1 MFLKQLTVFLENR
14 EGRLDSVT
22 DLLAKN
28 DINIACLALA
38 DTSEYGVLRLVVS
51 DPDKAKAILKEEG
64 YSSRLTEVL
73 GVRLAQIPGSVNKL
87 TRVLAAANIN
97 IEYMYTLSSSK
108 EFGSMILKVSDIEKA
123 YETVKNAGMELVD
136 PEAAYSL

>member
-14 EGRLDSVT
+14 EGRLESVT

-51 DPDKAKAILKEEG
+51 DPDRAKAILKEEG

-73 GVRLAQIPGSVNKL
+73 GVRLQQVPGSVSKL
-87 TRVLAAANIN
+87 TKVLAAENIN

-123 YETVKNAGMELVD
+123 YEAVKNAGMELVD

>member
-14 EGRLDSVT
+14 EGRLESVT

-73 GVRLAQIPGSVNKL
+73 GVRLAQVPGSV
-87 TRVLAAANIN
+87 
-97 IEYMYTLSSSK
+97 
-108 EFGSMILKVSDIEKA
+108 F
-123 YETVKNAGMELVD
+123 
-136 PEAAYSL
+136 

>member
-1 MFLKQLTVFLENR
+1 MYMKQLTVFLENR
-14 EGRLDSVT
+14 EGRLESVT
-22 DLLAKN
+22 ELLAKN
-28 DINIACLALA
+28 EINIACLALA

-51 DPDKAKAILKEEG
+51 EPDKAKAILKEAG
-64 YSSRLTEVL
+64 FSARLTDVL
-73 GVRLAQIPGSVNKL
+73 AVRLAQVPGTVGQL
-87 TRVLAAANIN
+87 TKVLAAAGIN

-123 YETVKNAGMELVD
+123 SAAVSAAGMELVD

>member
-73 GVRLAQIPGSVNKL
+73 GVRLAQVPGSVNKL
-87 TRVLAAANIN
+87 TKVLAAENIN

>member
-14 EGRLDSVT
+14 EGRLESVT

-73 GVRLAQIPGSVNKL
+73 GVRLAQVPGSVSKL
-87 TRVLAAANIN
+87 TKVLAAEGIN

-123 YETVKNAGMELVD
+123 YEAVKNAGMELVD
-136 PEAAYSL
+136 PQAAYSL

>member
-14 EGRLDSVT
+14 EGRLESVT

-38 DTSEYGVLRLVVS
+38 DTSEYGVLRLIVA
-51 DPDKAKAILKEEG
+51 DPDKAKALLKEEG

-73 GVRLAQIPGSVNKL
+73 GVRLAQVPGSVNKL
-87 TRVLAAANIN
+87 TKVLAAENIN

-108 EFGSMILKVSDIEKA
+108 EFGSMILKVSDVEKA
-123 YETVKNAGMELVD
+123 YAAVKEAGMELVD

>member
-14 EGRLDSVT
+14 EGRLESVT

-38 DTSEYGVLRLVVS
+38 DTSEYGVLRLIVA
-51 DPDKAKAILKEEG
+51 DPDKAKALLKEEG

-73 GVRLAQIPGSVNKL
+73 GVRLAQVPGSVNKL
-87 TRVLAAANIN
+87 TKVLAAENIN

-123 YETVKNAGMELVD
+123 YAAVKEAGMELVD

>member
-14 EGRLDSVT
+14 EGRLESVT

-28 DINIACLALA
+28 NINIACLALA
-38 DTSEYGVLRLVVS
+38 DTSEYGVLRLIVS
-51 DPDKAKAILKEEG
+51 DPDRAKAILKEEG

-73 GVRLAQIPGSVNKL
+73 GVRLAQEPGTVSKL
-87 TRVLAAANIN
+87 TKTLAAEGIN

-123 YETVKNAGMELVD
+123 SAVVKAAGMELVD
-136 PEAAYSL
+136 PNAAYSL

>member
-14 EGRLDSVT
+14 EGRLESVT

-28 DINIACLALA
+28 NINIACLALA
-38 DTSEYGVLRLVVS
+38 DTSEYGVLRLIVS
-51 DPDKAKAILKEEG
+51 EPDRAKAILKEEG

-73 GVRLAQIPGSVNKL
+73 GVRLAQEPGSVSKL
-87 TRVLAAANIN
+87 TKVLAAEGIN

-108 EFGSMILKVSDIEKA
+108 DFGSMILKVSEIEKA
-123 YETVKNAGMELVD
+123 SDVVKNSGMELVD
-136 PEAAYSL
+136 PEAAYAL

>member
-73 GVRLAQIPGSVNKL
+73 GVRLAQVPGSVNKL
-87 TRVLAAANIN
+87 TKVLAAANIN

-123 YETVKNAGMELVD
+123 YEAVKNAGMELVD
-136 PEAAYSL
+136 PQAAYSL

>member
-1 MFLKQLTVFLENR
+1 MENR

-73 GVRLAQIPGSVNKL
+73 GVRLAQVPGSVNKL
-87 TRVLAAANIN
+87 TKVLAAANIN

>member
-87 TRVLAAANIN
+87 TKVLAAANIN

>member
-14 EGRLDSVT
+14 EGRLESVT

-51 DPDKAKAILKEEG
+51 DPDRAKAILKEEG

-73 GVRLAQIPGSVNKL
+73 GVRLQQVPGSVSKL
-87 TRVLAAANIN
+87 TKVLAAENIN

-123 YETVKNAGMELVD
+123 YEAVKNAGMELVD
-136 PEAAYSL
+136 PQAAYSL

>member
-14 EGRLDSVT
+14 EGRLESVT

-28 DINIACLALA
+28 NINIACLALA
-38 DTSEYGVLRLVVS
+38 DTSEYGVLRLIVS
-51 DPDKAKAILKEEG
+51 DPDRAKAILKEEG

-73 GVRLAQIPGSVNKL
+73 GVRLAQEPGTVSKL
-87 TRVLAAANIN
+87 TKTLAAEGIN

-123 YETVKNAGMELVD
+123 AEAVKAGGMELVD
-136 PEAAYSL
+136 PNAAYSL

>member
-73 GVRLAQIPGSVNKL
+73 GVRLAQVPGSVNKL
-87 TRVLAAANIN
+87 TKVLAAANIN

>member
-14 EGRLDSVT
+14 EGRLESVT
-22 DLLAKN
+22 ELLAEN
-28 DINIACLALA
+28 GINIACLSLA
-38 DTSEYGVLRLVVS
+38 DTSEYGVLRLIVS
-51 DPDKAKAILKEEG
+51 DPDKAKAALKEAG

-73 GVRLAQIPGSVNKL
+73 GVRLEQVPGSVNKL
-87 TRVLAAANIN
+87 TKVLAADGIN

>member
-14 EGRLDSVT
+14 EGRLESVT

-28 DINIACLALA
+28 NINIACLALA
-38 DTSEYGVLRLVVS
+38 DTSEYGVLRLIVS
-51 DPDKAKAILKEEG
+51 DPDKAKAALKEAG

-73 GVRLAQIPGSVNKL
+73 GVRLEQVPGSVNKL
-87 TRVLAAANIN
+87 TKVLAADGIN

-108 EFGSMILKVSDIEKA
+108 EFGSMIVKVSDIQKA
-123 YETVKNAGMELVD
+123 YDTVKKAGLDIVD
-136 PEAAYSL
+136 PAAAYAL

>member
-14 EGRLDSVT
+14 EGRLESVT

-28 DINIACLALA
+28 NINIACLALA
-38 DTSEYGVLRLVVS
+38 DTSEYGVLRLIVS
-51 DPDKAKAILKEEG
+51 DPDRAKAILKEEG

-73 GVRLAQIPGSVNKL
+73 GVRLAQEPGSVSKL
-87 TRVLAAANIN
+87 TKVLAAEGIN

-108 EFGSMILKVSDIEKA
+108 DFGSMILKVSEIEKA
-123 YETVKNAGMELVD
+123 SDVVKNSGMELVN
-136 PEAAYSL
+136 PEAAYAL

>member
-14 EGRLDSVT
+14 EGRLESVT

-28 DINIACLALA
+28 EINIACLALA

-73 GVRLAQIPGSVNKL
+73 GVRLAQVPGSVSKL
-87 TRVLAAANIN
+87 TKVLAAEGIN

-123 YETVKNAGMELVD
+123 YEAVKNAGMELVD
-136 PEAAYSL
+136 PQAAYSL

>member
-1 MFLKQLTVFLENR
+1 MYMKQLTVFLENR
-14 EGRLDSVT
+14 EGRLESVT
-22 DLLAKN
+22 EILSKN

-51 DPDKAKAILKEEG
+51 DPDKAKTLLKEAG
-64 YSSRLTEVL
+64 FSARLTDVL
-73 GVRLAQIPGSVNKL
+73 GVRLAQVPGTVGQL
-87 TRVLAAANIN
+87 TKILAAAGIN

-123 YETVKNAGMELVD
+123 TETVKNAGLELVD
-136 PEAAYSL
+136 PEAAYAL

>member
-1 MFLKQLTVFLENR
+1 MYYVF
-14 EGRLDSVT
+14 
-22 DLLAKN
+22 KN

-73 GVRLAQIPGSVNKL
+73 GVRLAQVPGSVNKL
-87 TRVLAAANIN
+87 TKVLAAENIN